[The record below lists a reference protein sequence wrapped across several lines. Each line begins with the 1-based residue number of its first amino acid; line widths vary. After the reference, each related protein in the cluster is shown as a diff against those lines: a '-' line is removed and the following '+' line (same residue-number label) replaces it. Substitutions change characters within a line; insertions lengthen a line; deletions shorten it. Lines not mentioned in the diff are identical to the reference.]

1 MKLVRLAAAALAL
14 IALVVLSFRTTC
26 TTSVAAPPVPCTTSS
41 LGRAFDGQFHL
52 ASIENYGCEGT
63 WAYVWATVGTG
74 EQAIGV
80 TQVLLYEPRFSRWV
94 IVPRTT
100 YCKSTILPSV
110 IYRQGCFS
118 N

>member
-1 MKLVRLAAAALAL
+1 VKISRGAVTALVL
-14 IALVVLSFRTTC
+14 IALVLLSFRTTS
-26 TTSVAAPPVPCTTSS
+26 TSASAVSPVPCTTSS
-41 LGRAFDGQFHL
+41 LGRAFVGQLHL
-52 ASIENYGCEGT
+52 TSIQNFGCEGP

-80 TQVLLYEPRFSRWV
+80 TEVLAYRATDSSWAIVSRAV
-94 IVPRTT
+94 D
-100 YCKSTILPSV
+100 CKASILPSV

>member
-1 MKLVRLAAAALAL
+1 VAALVL
-14 IALVVLSFRTTC
+14 IALVILSFRTTS
-26 TTSVAAPPVPCTTSS
+26 TLASAAPPVPCTTSS
-41 LGRAFDGQFHL
+41 LGQAFGGQFHL
-52 ASIENYGCEGT
+52 ASIQNFGCEGQ

-80 TQVLLYEPRFSRWV
+80 TEVLAYRATSASWV
-94 IVPRTT
+94 IVSRSVD
-100 YCKSTILPSV
+100 CKASILPSV

>member
-1 MKLVRLAAAALAL
+1 VKLVRLVAAGAILV
-14 IALVVLSFRTTC
+14 ALVALSFQTTC
-26 TTSVAAPPVPCTTSS
+26 TTASAVPQVPCTTAT
-41 LGRAFDGQFHL
+41 LGQAFDGQFHL
-52 ASIENYGCEGT
+52 ASIQNFGCEGK

-80 TQVLLYEPRFSRWV
+80 TQVLTYDARAARWAIVSRA
-94 IVPRTT
+94 TD
-100 YCKSTILPSV
+100 CKATILPSV

>member
-1 MKLVRLAAAALAL
+1 MVVVVLAALVALS
-14 IALVVLSFRTTC
+14 VRTTWRAV
-26 TTSVAAPPVPCTTSS
+26 SAVPPVPCTTSA
-41 LGRAFDGQFHL
+41 LGQAFDGQFHL
-52 ASIENYGCEGT
+52 SSIQNFGCEDQ

-80 TQVLLYEPRFSRWV
+80 TEVLAYHAQSGRWAFVSRV
-94 IVPRTT
+94 AD
-100 YCKSTILPSV
+100 CKASILPSV

>member
-1 MKLVRLAAAALAL
+1 MAALVL
-14 IALVVLSFRTTC
+14 ITLVVLSFRTT
-26 TTSVAAPPVPCTTSS
+26 SSSALAAPPVPCTTSA

-52 ASIENYGCEGT
+52 ASIQNFGCEGQ

-80 TQVLLYEPRFSRWV
+80 TEVLAYDATSGRWAIVSRSV
-94 IVPRTT
+94 D
-100 YCKSTILPSV
+100 CKASILPDV
-110 IYRQGCFS
+110 IYHQGCFS